1 MIYMSRKLLS
11 SLIFLTLSAV
21 IIPFHY
27 PVAAVDAAQ
36 WTSVNIPAEGA
47 IGGGGTWTLANGS
60 DISCLTMASDGTLYC
75 YANHSGTTYTLFK
88 SVDNGHSWTTTGKV
102 TYVIIDIA
110 ILTQD
115 STNIYYDTVSGIY
128 KLVDTGNT
136 FFVYLPILVAPAAA
150 ISR

>member
-1 MIYMSRKLLS
+1 MIYISRKLLS

-115 STNIYYDTVSGIY
+115 STNIYYDAASCIY
-128 KLVDTGNT
+128 KSVDTGNT